1 MLRVIYRHAVKLF
14 TVIMC
19 LVACYEVEVPHVV
32 FAEVSA
38 LHEKTS
44 VLWQANRLTRLL
56 LLEVGSLPICIWV
69 HWMDLGACMHSATC
83 HYITP
88 AK

>member
-1 MLRVIYRHAVKLF
+1 MHTYIFWCRGCPSEDTRAHQCREAYKRKCCESF
-14 TVIMC
+14 T
-19 LVACYEVEVPHVV
+19 
-32 FAEVSA
+32 EVSA

-69 HWMDLGACMHSATC
+69 HWMDLG
-83 HYITP
+83 
-88 AK
+88 